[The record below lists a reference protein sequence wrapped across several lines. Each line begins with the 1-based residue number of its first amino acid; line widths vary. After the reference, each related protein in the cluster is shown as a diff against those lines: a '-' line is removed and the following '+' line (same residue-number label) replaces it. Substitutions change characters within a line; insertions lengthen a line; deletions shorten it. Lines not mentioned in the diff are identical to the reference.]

1 MQINAQILALI
12 DELDE
17 LRKSRDDHWQ
27 IPREEGQL
35 LFQFAIATGAKL
47 IIELGTSYGFSG
59 LFWAAAAQQAGG
71 TLHTVDND
79 KRKYE
84 SSMETFRKAG
94 LSRTVVNHLGDAAQW
109 AGRIEGPFDIAFL
122 DASEKSLA
130 RQYFDIVWPRVRVG
144 GSVFTD
150 NATTHR
156 KELAEYVSYVRGRA
170 DASST
175 EVPVGNGIEWT
186 VKLR

>member
-1 MQINAQILALI
+1 MHIDKQILALI
-12 DELDE
+12 DELDA
-17 LRKSRDDHWQ
+17 LRKTRDDHWQ

-35 LFQFAIATGAKL
+35 LFQFAAATGAKL
-47 IIELGTSYGFSG
+47 ILELGTSYGFSG
-59 LFWAAAAQQAGG
+59 LFWAAAVQRTGG

-79 KRKYE
+79 PRKYE
-84 SSMETFRKAG
+84 SSKETFRRAG
-94 LSRTVVNHLGDAAQW
+94 LGRTVVNHLGDAAEW

-122 DASEKSLA
+122 DASDKALA
-130 RQYFDIVWPRVRVG
+130 RNYFDIVWPKVRVG

-170 DASST
+170 DGSST
-175 EVPVGNGIEWT
+175 EIPVGNGVEWT
-186 VKLR
+186 LKLR

>member
-1 MQINAQILALI
+1 MNIDAKILALI

-35 LFQFAIATGAKL
+35 LFQFTVATGAKL
-47 IIELGTSYGFSG
+47 ILELGTSYGFSG
-59 LFWAAAAQQAGG
+59 LFWGAAALRNGG

-79 KRKYE
+79 KRKYQ
-84 SSMETFRKAG
+84 SSMETFRRAG
-94 LSRTVVNHLGDAAQW
+94 LARCVVNHLGDAAEW
-109 AGRIEGPFDIAFL
+109 AARIEGPLDIAFL
-122 DASEKSLA
+122 DASDKTLA
-130 RQYFDIVWPRVRVG
+130 RNYFDIVWPRVRVG

-156 KELAEYVSYVRGRA
+156 EELADYVSYVRGRE

-175 EVPVGNGIEWT
+175 EVPVGNGVEWT
-186 VKLR
+186 LKLR